1 MFMSSNIA
9 KRGTPTQLPPA
20 GTAQRGYTL
29 IEIAIAVV
37 VSIALIG
44 FATPR
49 VSGWVERDI
58 VSSETRNFKELLAH
72 ARAEAMS
79 RNIVI
84 TLDTNL
90 ASNDWSGEIT
100 VHTDMTNNTSY
111 DSSTDSVVEQW
122 SVRHRD
128 LIITSDTRAGDW
140 ISFGTVGQLLEKEN
154 IARIAICDHRGKSA
168 GQVITLSLTGQILV
182 DPASSFSDSR
192 VHPITCALAD
202 FS

>member
-1 MFMSSNIA
+1 MFKSSNIA
-9 KRGTPTQLPPA
+9 QRGTPTKSPPA
-20 GTAQRGYTL
+20 ATAQRGYTL
-29 IEIAIAVV
+29 VEIVIVAAV
-37 VSIALIG
+37 STTLIG
-44 FATPR
+44 FATPK
-49 VSGWVERDI
+49 VSGWIERDI
-58 VSSETRNFKELLAH
+58 ISSETRNFKQLLGH

-90 ASNDWSGEIT
+90 ANSDWSGEIT
-100 VHTDMTNNTSY
+100 VHTDMTHNTSY

-168 GQVITLSLTGQILV
+168 GQVITVSLTGQILV

-192 VHPITCALAD
+192 VQPITCALSD